1 MPSHLHQ
8 FTLLAMHLAKRL
20 EKIPPYLFAEI
31 DKKRLELIA
40 KGVDIIN
47 MAVGD
52 PDKPT
57 PAHILQAMHRAID
70 DPLNHNYPPYQGK
83 KEFREAAAKW
93 MERRFGVKG
102 LNPDTE
108 VVSSIG
114 SKEAIHNTFLAFVE
128 AGDFTLVPD
137 PGYPV
142 YRTSTIFAGGE
153 PYSMPLKEENDFLP
167 DLGAI
172 PKQVALKAKLLW
184 INYPNNPTGALA
196 TLEFFEELVAFC
208 KQYDILLCHDH
219 AYSEIAYDGYKPPS
233 ILEIPGAKDVAIEF
247 HSLSKSYNMTG
258 WRIGFVAGNALGI
271 KGLNQVKSNVDSG
284 VFKAIQ
290 SCAIAAY
297 SSSEA
302 ELQGLMSIYQ
312 NRRNIIVKGLQS
324 LGWPIE
330 PPKATLYVWVK
341 VPHGYSSQEFVALLL
356 DKCGVLVPPGN
367 GYGMGG
373 EGYFRI
379 ALTIPDERLQ
389 EAIQRMHDAGI
400 RYS

>member
-1 MPSHLHQ
+1 MQP
-8 FTLLAMHLAKRL
+8 AKRL

-31 DKKRLELIA
+31 NRKREELEA

-57 PAHILQAMHRAID
+57 PAHILQVMHEAID
-70 DPLNHNYPPYQGK
+70 DASTHNYPPYQGMQ
-83 KEFREAAAKW
+83 EFREAAAKW
-93 MERRFGVKG
+93 MEHRFGVTG
-102 LNPDTE
+102 LNLDAE
-108 VVSSIG
+108 VISSIG

-128 AGDFTLVPD
+128 AGDYTLIPD

-153 PYSMPLKEENDFLP
+153 PFAIPLKAENKFLP
-167 DLGAI
+167 NLSAI
-172 PKQVALKAKLLW
+172 PEEIARKTKLLW

-219 AYSEIAYDGYKPPS
+219 AYSEMAYDGYKPPS
-233 ILEIPGAKDVAIEF
+233 VLQVPRAKDVAIEF

-258 WRIGFVAGNALGI
+258 WRIGFVVGNAIGI
-271 KGLNQVKSNVDSG
+271 QGLRQVKTNVDSG

-290 SCAIAAY
+290 KAAIAAY
-297 SSSEA
+297 SINEA
-302 ELQGLMSIYQ
+302 ELQAVMSVYQ
-312 NRRNIIVKGLQS
+312 KRRDIIVNGLQS

-330 PPKATLYVWVK
+330 PPKATLYVWVP
-341 VPHGYSSQEFVALLL
+341 VPPGYSSIEFVTLLL
-356 DKCGVLVPPGN
+356 DKCGILVPPGN
-367 GYGMGG
+367 GYGAAG
-373 EGYFRI
+373 EGFFRI
-379 ALTIPDERLQ
+379 ALTIPDERMH
-389 EAIQRMHDAGI
+389 EAIQRMENAGI
-400 RYS
+400 RYTS

>member
-1 MPSHLHQ
+1 MQP
-8 FTLLAMHLAKRL
+8 AKRL

-31 DKKRLELIA
+31 NRKREELEA

-57 PAHILQAMHRAID
+57 PAHILQVMHEAID
-70 DPLNHNYPPYQGK
+70 DASTHNYPPYQGMQ
-83 KEFREAAAKW
+83 EFREAAAKW
-93 MERRFGVKG
+93 MEHRFGVTG
-102 LNPDTE
+102 LNLDAE
-108 VVSSIG
+108 VISSIG

-128 AGDFTLVPD
+128 AGDYTLIPD

-153 PYSMPLKEENDFLP
+153 PFAIPLKAENKFLP
-167 DLGAI
+167 NLSAI
-172 PKQVALKAKLLW
+172 PEEIARKTKLLW

-219 AYSEIAYDGYKPPS
+219 AYSEMAYDGYKPPS
-233 ILEIPGAKDVAIEF
+233 VLQVPGAKDVAIEF

-258 WRIGFVAGNALGI
+258 WRIGFVVGNAIGI
-271 KGLNQVKSNVDSG
+271 QGLRQVKTNVDSG

-290 SCAIAAY
+290 KAAIAAY
-297 SSSEA
+297 SINEA
-302 ELQGLMSIYQ
+302 ELQAVMSVYQ
-312 NRRNIIVKGLQS
+312 KRRDIIVKGLQS

-330 PPKATLYVWVK
+330 PPKATLYVWVP
-341 VPHGYSSQEFVALLL
+341 VPPGYSSIEFVTLLL
-356 DKCGVLVPPGN
+356 DKCGILVPPGN
-367 GYGMGG
+367 GYGAAG
-373 EGYFRI
+373 EGFFRI
-379 ALTIPDERLQ
+379 ALTIPDERMH
-389 EAIQRMHDAGI
+389 EAIQRMENAGI
-400 RYS
+400 RYTS